1 MAGGPFDPVRGAWLL
16 LATLVFAV
24 LLQQVLV
31 FAGCMMG
38 AQAMCTRS
46 GENLVSITGEV
57 LAAVAV
63 LISLG
68 RRPP

>member
-1 MAGGPFDPVRGAWLL
+1 
-16 LATLVFAV
+16 V

-31 FAGCMMG
+31 FAGCMLG

>member
-1 MAGGPFDPVRGAWLL
+1 MPGGPFDPVRGAWLL
-16 LATLVFAV
+16 LAMLVGAV

-38 AQAMCTRS
+38 VEAMCTRS